1 MLWESL
7 QVKLGAYMSRRIAR
21 LNAYQLIFEYIFS
34 KEIDETA
41 LSTMLNADDITP
53 ADEEYIKKVAYGVKD
68 NYDELIKLIADNSK
82 NFKVERIFKP
92 DLAALLLACYE
103 MKYVDDIPLAVSIN
117 EVIEIVKVYSTDKSS
132 KFVNGVLKGV
142 YNTLKEV

>member
-1 MLWESL
+1 MVS
-7 QVKLGAYMSRRIAR
+7 
-21 LNAYQLIFEYIFS
+21 
-34 KEIDETA
+34 
-41 LSTMLNADDITP
+41 ADDIQQ
-53 ADEEYIKKVAYGVKD
+53 ADEDYIREVVSGVRD
-68 NYDELIKLIADNSK
+68 NYDDLMSLIADNSK
-82 NFKVERIFKP
+82 NFKIERIYKP

-142 YNTLKEV
+142 YNALKEV

>member
-1 MLWESL
+1 
-7 QVKLGAYMSRRIAR
+7 MSRRNAR
-21 LNAYQLIFEYIFS
+21 LNAYQLIFGYLFS

-41 LSTMLNADDITP
+41 LNTMVSADDIQQ
-53 ADEEYIKKVAYGVKD
+53 ADEDYIREVVSGVRD
-68 NYDELIKLIADNSK
+68 NYDDLMSLIADNSK
-82 NFKVERIFKP
+82 NFKIERIYKP

-117 EVIEIVKVYSTDKSS
+117 EMIEIVKVYSTDKSS

-142 YNTLKEV
+142 YNALKEV

>member
-1 MLWESL
+1 
-7 QVKLGAYMSRRIAR
+7 MSRRNAR
-21 LNAYQLIFEYIFS
+21 LNAYQLIFGYLFS

-41 LSTMLNADDITP
+41 LNTMESADDIQQ
-53 ADEEYIKKVAYGVKD
+53 ADEDYIREVVCGVRD
-68 NYDELIKLIADNSK
+68 NYDDLMRLIADNSK
-82 NFKVERIFKP
+82 NFKIERIYKP

-142 YNTLKEV
+142 YNALKEV

>member
-1 MLWESL
+1 
-7 QVKLGAYMSRRIAR
+7 MSRRIAR

-53 ADEEYIKKVAYGVKD
+53 ADEEYIRKVAYGVKD
-68 NYDELIKLIADNSK
+68 NYDELLNLIADNSK

>member
-1 MLWESL
+1 
-7 QVKLGAYMSRRIAR
+7 MSRRNAR
-21 LNAYQLIFEYIFS
+21 LNAYQLIFGYLFS

-41 LSTMLNADDITP
+41 LNTMVSADDIQQ
-53 ADEEYIKKVAYGVKD
+53 ADEDYIREVVSGVRD
-68 NYDELIKLIADNSK
+68 NYYDLMSLIADNSK
-82 NFKVERIFKP
+82 NFKIERIYKP

-142 YNTLKEV
+142 YNALKEV

>member
-1 MLWESL
+1 
-7 QVKLGAYMSRRIAR
+7 MSRRNAR
-21 LNAYQLIFEYIFS
+21 LNAYQLIFGYLFS

-41 LSTMLNADDITP
+41 LNTMISADDIQQ
-53 ADEEYIKKVAYGVKD
+53 ADEDYIREVVCGVRD
-68 NYDELIKLIADNSK
+68 NYDDLMSLIADNSK
-82 NFKVERIFKP
+82 NFKIERIYKP

-142 YNTLKEV
+142 YNALKEV

>member
-1 MLWESL
+1 
-7 QVKLGAYMSRRIAR
+7 MSRRNAR
-21 LNAYQLIFEYIFS
+21 LNAYQLIFGYLFS

-41 LSTMLNADDITP
+41 LNTMVSADDIQQ
-53 ADEEYIKKVAYGVKD
+53 ADEDYIREVVSGVRD
-68 NYDELIKLIADNSK
+68 NYDDLMSLIADNSK
-82 NFKVERIFKP
+82 NFKIERIYKP

-132 KFVNGVLKGV
+132 KFVNGVLNGV
-142 YNTLKEV
+142 YNALKEV

>member
-1 MLWESL
+1 
-7 QVKLGAYMSRRIAR
+7 MSRRNAR
-21 LNAYQLIFEYIFS
+21 LNAYQLIFGYLFS

-41 LSTMLNADDITP
+41 LNTMVSADDIQQ
-53 ADEEYIKKVAYGVKD
+53 ADEDYIREVVSGVRD
-68 NYDELIKLIADNSK
+68 NYDDLMSLIADNSK
-82 NFKVERIFKP
+82 NFKIERIYKP

-142 YNTLKEV
+142 YNALKEV

>member
-1 MLWESL
+1 
-7 QVKLGAYMSRRIAR
+7 MSRRNAR
-21 LNAYQLIFEYIFS
+21 LNAYQLIFGYLFS

-41 LSTMLNADDITP
+41 LNTMVSADDIQQ
-53 ADEEYIKKVAYGVKD
+53 ADEDYIREVVSGVRD
-68 NYDELIKLIADNSK
+68 NYDDLMSLIADNSK
-82 NFKVERIFKP
+82 NFKIERIYKP

-142 YNTLKEV
+142 YNAVKEV

>member
-1 MLWESL
+1 
-7 QVKLGAYMSRRIAR
+7 MSRRNAR
-21 LNAYQLIFEYIFS
+21 LNAYQLIFGYLFS

-41 LSTMLNADDITP
+41 LNTMVSADDIQQV
-53 ADEEYIKKVAYGVKD
+53 DEDYIREVVSGVRD
-68 NYDELIKLIADNSK
+68 NYDDLMSLIADNSK
-82 NFKVERIFKP
+82 NFKIERIYKP

-142 YNTLKEV
+142 YNALKEV

>member
-1 MLWESL
+1 
-7 QVKLGAYMSRRIAR
+7 MSRRNAR
-21 LNAYQLIFEYIFS
+21 LNAYQLIFGYLFS

-41 LSTMLNADDITP
+41 LNTMVSADDIQQ
-53 ADEEYIKKVAYGVKD
+53 ADEDYIREVVCGVRD
-68 NYDELIKLIADNSK
+68 NYDDLMSLIADNSK
-82 NFKVERIFKP
+82 NFKIERIYKP

-142 YNTLKEV
+142 YNALKEV

>member
-1 MLWESL
+1 
-7 QVKLGAYMSRRIAR
+7 MSRRNAR
-21 LNAYQLIFEYIFS
+21 LNAYQLIFGYLFS

-41 LSTMLNADDITP
+41 LNTMVSADDIQQ
-53 ADEEYIKKVAYGVKD
+53 ADEDYIREVVSGVRD
-68 NYDELIKLIADNSK
+68 NYDDLMSLIADNSK
-82 NFKVERIFKP
+82 NFKIERIYKP

-142 YNTLKEV
+142 YNA

>member
-1 MLWESL
+1 
-7 QVKLGAYMSRRIAR
+7 MSRRNAR
-21 LNAYQLIFEYIFS
+21 LNAYQLIFGYLFS

-41 LSTMLNADDITP
+41 LNTMVSTDDIQQ
-53 ADEEYIKKVAYGVKD
+53 ADEDYIREVVSGVRD
-68 NYDELIKLIADNSK
+68 NYDDLMSLIADNSK
-82 NFKVERIFKP
+82 NFKIERIYKP

-142 YNTLKEV
+142 YNALKEV